1 MDFELSEQ
9 QRAIKDTARAFAHGE
24 MMPLAR
30 QWDEEEV
37 FPADTLRQ
45 AAALIFEELAQGCPS
60 TAAYIS
66 IHNMVAWMIDAYGAG
81 ELRERLLPDLCS
93 MGKFASYCLTEPDS

>member
-45 AAALIFEELAQGCPS
+45 AAALGFGGIYVSADLGGSALSRLDAALIFEELATPMAQANCGRACCPIFAAWRS
-60 TAAYIS
+60 SPATA
-66 IHNMVAWMIDAYGAG
+66 
-81 ELRERLLPDLCS
+81 
-93 MGKFASYCLTEPDS
+93 

>member
-45 AAALIFEELAQGCPS
+45 
-60 TAAYIS
+60 
-66 IHNMVAWMIDAYGAG
+66 
-81 ELRERLLPDLCS
+81 LLEDQRRV
-93 MGKFASYCLTEPDS
+93 EP